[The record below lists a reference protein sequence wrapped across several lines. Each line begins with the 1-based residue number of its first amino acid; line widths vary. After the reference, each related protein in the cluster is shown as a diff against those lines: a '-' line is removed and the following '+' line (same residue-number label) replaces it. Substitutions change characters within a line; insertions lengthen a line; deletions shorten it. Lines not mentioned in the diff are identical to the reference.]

1 MKKDNQIWDK
11 KETDKKILCETM
23 NNIIQKKSRKK
34 NIDLNPCVYIILVH
48 PRKDKESDIA
58 YRHVALD
65 EVESLG

>member
-1 MKKDNQIWDK
+1 
-11 KETDKKILCETM
+11 M